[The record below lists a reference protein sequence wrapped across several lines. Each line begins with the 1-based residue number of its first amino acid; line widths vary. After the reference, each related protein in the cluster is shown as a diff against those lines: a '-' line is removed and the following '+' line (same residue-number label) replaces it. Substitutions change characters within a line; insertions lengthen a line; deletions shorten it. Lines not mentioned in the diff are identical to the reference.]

1 MKLILVE
8 NCREPKRKILECI
21 LVDPLCP
28 LFKLEMLN
36 FVYGGLVVW
45 NVGQEDSSEHGLA
58 AGIGCKIV

>member
-1 MKLILVE
+1 MYT
-8 NCREPKRKILECI
+8 CRSLGK
-21 LVDPLCP
+21 VCP
-28 LFKLEMLN
+28 LFKLEMLS